1 MHAGSRIIAAFVG
14 ALALAGAASLAH
26 ADPAANLSAATA
38 THNTPPDSKPTNQPV
53 RRTIL
58 LNQKG
63 RWSVRLDMNQ
73 PVGRDVQLNDVQA
86 GAFFRLTPTLRV
98 GGAVALGD
106 GALPTDRTNLPQV
119 QAQSPRLKLETN
131 FKF

>member
-1 MHAGSRIIAAFVG
+1 MHAGSRISAALVG
-14 ALALAGAASLAH
+14 TLALLGAAGLAH
-26 ADPAANLSAATA
+26 ADPSNLSAATA
-38 THNTPPDSKPTNQPV
+38 THNTPPDSKAINQPV
-53 RRTIL
+53 HHSIL

-119 QAQSPRLKLETN
+119 QAQAPRLKLETN